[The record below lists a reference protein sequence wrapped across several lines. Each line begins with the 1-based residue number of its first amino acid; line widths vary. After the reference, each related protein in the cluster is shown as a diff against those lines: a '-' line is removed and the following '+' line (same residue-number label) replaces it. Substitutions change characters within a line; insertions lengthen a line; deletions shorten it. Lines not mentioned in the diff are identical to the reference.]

1 MTLARYLK
9 ALRRWWPIVVLCA
22 LVGLGLG
29 YGSAMLM
36 PKSYEAQTTIFVNV
50 SESATVQD
58 LQMGE
63 QFAQSRAASYAAIG
77 TSSEVL
83 HPVADEVGD
92 EVGDELEDAVT
103 VTNAP
108 NTATLSVTAED
119 PDPQRAAEIA
129 QGVSESLVERAADLE
144 GSSAP
149 DESPVQLSIMDEAGV
164 PLVPASPSPSM
175 NTLVGAVVG
184 LVVGLLIVLAR
195 AGSQAGRR
203 TS

>member
-29 YGSAMLM
+29 YGSALLM

-83 HPVADEVGD
+83 RPVSDEVGD
-92 EVGDELEDAVT
+92 DVEDAVT

-149 DESPVQLSIMDEAGV
+149 DESPVQLSIMDEAEV
-164 PLVPASPSPSM
+164 SLAPASPSPSM
-175 NTLVGAVVG
+175 NSLVGVVVG

-203 TS
+203 AP

>member
-29 YGSAMLM
+29 YGSALLM

-50 SESATVQD
+50 SES
-58 LQMGE
+58 
-63 QFAQSRAASYAAIG
+63 
-77 TSSEVL
+77 EVL
-83 HPVADEVGD
+83 RPVSDEVGD
-92 EVGDELEDAVT
+92 DVEDAVT

-149 DESPVQLSIMDEAGV
+149 DESPVQLSIMDEAEV
-164 PLVPASPSPSM
+164 PRAPASPSPSM
-175 NTLVGAVVG
+175 NSLVGVVVG

-203 TS
+203 AP